1 MCNSQLQATFY
12 TRGQANSIQDI
23 IGSMDQM
30 GTWMI
35 DKSMK
40 FMLNL
45 LKTITAHLLDE
56 NISFCLGNKF
66 SAKDQE
72 VCELLSNVQGESTD
86 KANGAN
92 YLK

>member
-1 MCNSQLQATFY
+1 
-12 TRGQANSIQDI
+12 
-23 IGSMDQM
+23 MDQM

-72 VCELLSNVQGESTD
+72 VCELLSNV
-86 KANGAN
+86 
-92 YLK
+92 